1 MIEPNRL
8 RNLRIGSLPLG
19 FDPDKIE
26 YTVSTTNA
34 SNTISATCDYPVTI
48 TVNGVEQE
56 NSKSVTWNS
65 GENTVIVTVQ
75 DGLVYTVTVTK
86 E

>member
-1 MIEPNRL
+1 MNEPNKL
-8 RNLRIGSLPLG
+8 RGLRVGSLPLG
-19 FDPDKIE
+19 FDPDVTE

-34 SNTISATCDYPVTI
+34 SNTISTTCDYPVTI

-56 NSKSVTWNS
+56 NSKSVIWNS
-65 GENTVIVTVQ
+65 GENTVIVTVR